1 MRWPWQ
7 RAARTTTCPSPCQ
20 LPSAEAGVPFEATL
34 TLLWR
39 PTTRDRA
46 NLEEQAR
53 SDLRCAAADV
63 TAGLLPDDLPT
74 AQDTLNMALGAPDR
88 QRSPHY
94 RLLSAHVT
102 LRLSTTAQETLAA
115 RRADTE
121 RIRRL
126 EFLKRA
132 LYDHPD
138 LVVLD
143 HIERASEIPD
153 DARVAELQRA
163 ARAIRS
169 CNTWW
174 YPLLEL
180 WEELGAGFQ
189 DLDTRHE
196 AMQILLR
203 QSVEALKAATTPPSR
218 ATAQHGRTG

>member
-1 MRWPWQ
+1 M
-7 RAARTTTCPSPCQ
+7 
-20 LPSAEAGVPFEATL
+20 
-34 TLLWR
+34 
-39 PTTRDRA
+39 
-46 NLEEQAR
+46 
-53 SDLRCAAADV
+53 

-74 AQDTLNMALGAPDR
+74 AQDTLNAALGAPER
-88 QRSPHY
+88 RHSPHY

-102 LRLSTTAQETLAA
+102 LRLSTTAQETLTV

-143 HIERASEIPD
+143 HIERTSEIPD
-153 DARVAELQRA
+153 DVRTADLQRA

-174 YPLLEL
+174 HPLLEL
-180 WEELGAGFQ
+180 WESLGAGFQ
-189 DLDTRHE
+189 DLETRHE

-203 QSVEALKAATTPPSR
+203 QSVEALKAATAPPDR
-218 ATAQHGRTG
+218 ATAEHGRAG